1 MGFLHFASSSKKVPE
16 IKSIQPNQNEKDD
29 SEIIQK
35 RAALRGVF
43 RKANGDVSS
52 SMDTAIVAGANVGGS
67 CKKILSDTND
77 LFSQISTVAS
87 ALDQITANAHSF
99 HGLIEKQTDVISRT
113 DLAVAEMSASMGIV
127 INVTKQKM
135 DDAGLLK
142 TIITKG
148 GEGVKSTSRA
158 IEEVTVGIAAVA
170 DVIKVIN
177 SIAAQTNLLAMNAA
191 IEAAHAG
198 EFGRGFAVVASEVRK
213 LAESTTTNSKAIA
226 ESLKSIIEQINV
238 AKSVGESAG
247 LSFNNIEK
255 EVDKFVEGFAEI
267 SHTTA
272 ELSSG
277 TQQIVS
283 SLEDLKQVA
292 SEISGGSK
300 EIETGSESVDDSLR
314 LIKDFSNT
322 LRDNMG
328 VMNEQIRDI
337 SGAQSGISSYMV
349 ETNRSLENFFQMM
362 EAEGSLHK
370 EDELFNYG
378 LILLMHRN
386 WLIQLRAFLD
396 DRKDNLKATPEDHF
410 KCDLGK
416 WIYGDGKRF
425 QTNKIYVELENDH
438 RKFHILAGE
447 IIKTKS
453 EGNSAHAEQLYQDLM
468 NDYRK
473 VVSKI
478 DALKDG
484 ASQ

>member
-1 MGFLHFASSSKKVPE
+1 MGFLHFSSSSKKVVEVKNIPAE
-16 IKSIQPNQNEKDD
+16 QNKQEVV
-29 SEIIQK
+29 QK

-43 RKANGDVSS
+43 RKANTDVSS
-52 SMDTAIVAGANVGGS
+52 SMDTAIVAGGNVGGS
-67 CKKILSDTND
+67 CKKIQSDTED
-77 LFSQISTVAS
+77 LFGQISSVAS
-87 ALDQITANAHSF
+87 ALDEITANAHSF
-99 HGLIEKQTDVISRT
+99 HGLIQKQNNVISNT
-113 DLAVAEMSASMGIV
+113 DSAVEEMSASMGVV
-127 INVTKQKM
+127 IDVTRQKM
-135 DDAGLLK
+135 DAAGNLK
-142 TIITKG
+142 EIIAKG

-158 IEEVTVGIAAVA
+158 IEEVTVGITAVA

-177 SIAAQTNLLAMNAA
+177 SIAAKTNLLAMNAA

-238 AKSVGESAG
+238 AKTVGESAG
-247 LSFNNIEK
+247 LSFRNIEK

-292 SEISGGSK
+292 SEISSGSK
-300 EIETGSESVDDSLR
+300 EIETGSESVDESLR
-314 LIKDFSNT
+314 MIKEFSNN
-322 LRDNMG
+322 LRDSMG
-328 VMNEQIRDI
+328 VMTEQIYDM
-337 SGAQSGISSYMV
+337 SGAQSGISLYMV
-349 ETNRSLENFFQMM
+349 ETNRNLENFFQMM
-362 EAEGSLHK
+362 VDEGGLNK

-396 DRKDNLKATPEDHF
+396 HRKDNLKAGPEDHF

-425 QTNKIYVELENDH
+425 QSNRVYVELENDH
-438 RKFHILAGE
+438 RKFHALAGE
-447 IIKTKS
+447 IIKIKN
-453 EGNSAHAEQLYQDLM
+453 EGNTMRAEELYQDLM
-468 NDYRK
+468 KDYRQ

-478 DALKDG
+478 DALKHEKVG
-484 ASQ
+484 